1 MKLIDGD
8 ELCGIES
15 LLNTDI
21 VQNSTEAAWLM
32 SQVLHD
38 IQAMNTIDPETI
50 PIVRQLREEL
60 ARVTEKS
67 DATKRRWIPCSER
80 LPEDKRDGETVLCVV
95 SGKPHENITLR
106 GAIMTAGYFVGE
118 GWVVNEYPEW
128 ENPIVT
134 HWMPL
139 PQPPKEENFCQF
151 CGQPLR
157 QIGEERFC
165 SNVNCKNRYVNV

>member
-60 ARVTEKS
+60 ARETEK
-67 DATKRRWIPCSER
+67 
-80 LPEDKRDGETVLCVV
+80 RD
-95 SGKPHENITLR
+95 S
-106 GAIMTAGYFVGE
+106 AAM
-118 GWVVNEYPEW
+118 
-128 ENPIVT
+128 
-134 HWMPL
+134 
-139 PQPPKEENFCQF
+139 
-151 CGQPLR
+151 
-157 QIGEERFC
+157 
-165 SNVNCKNRYVNV
+165 